1 MSSANDQS
9 TSQSDFFSH
18 SREQHSLHPDFN
30 EICNALYE
38 RELANL
44 AHRGP
49 TQISLLKRRLGGLP
63 HHVRRIAYYL
73 SNNQTPLA
81 IDSHNGSWQAR
92 QAASCPGKHTDK
104 EKSVAWFSKHAA
116 HGLVVG
122 VWVGTLNEEHIE
134 LDSVDKVQKENHTLH
149 LNKHGWFTFEGDFL
163 DHEKSD
169 FDKRQMLKPTKSVMQ
184 AACCGH
190 SWNHKGK
197 ISPRPLSLREMLL
210 SMEIEWKNFTLPK
223 KKE

>member
-1 MSSANDQS
+1 MSSANDHP

-38 RELANL
+38 RELANM

-49 TQISLLKRRLGGLP
+49 AQIGLLKRRLAGLP

-73 SNNQTPLA
+73 SNNPTPLG
-81 IDSHNGSWQAR
+81 IDSHNGSWQAK
-92 QAASCPGKHTDK
+92 QAGTCPGKTVNK
-104 EKSVAWFSKHAA
+104 EKNIAWFSKYAK
-116 HGLVVG
+116 HGLVVS
-122 VWVGTLNEEHIE
+122 VLVKSLNEEHIE

-149 LNKHGWFTFEGDFL
+149 LNKHGWFTLEGDSL
-163 DHEKSD
+163 EHENSEYELS
-169 FDKRQMLKPTKSVMQ
+169 QMLKPTKTVMQ

-190 SWNHKGK
+190 SWNHRGK
-197 ISPRPLSLREMLL
+197 ISPRALSLREMLL
-210 SMEIEWKNFTLPK
+210 SMEIDWVNFRLPQK
-223 KKE
+223 